1 MTRLLLVLLVL
12 LSLLLTIPAIADE
25 VYSVKS
31 TADSGPGTLRDA
43 IEYTNTR
50 CGADTVCRIL
60 FDLPAGS
67 SVELL
72 TPLPVI
78 RSCNVRMTANR
89 EIAGNRRLEITG
101 RRLTTGSGFELVDV
115 DDCVGEWRIED
126 LAINDFPDF
135 AVLIRDRGPHVYL
148 SGLFLGTDITGRIA
162 RPNNRGVGVFR
173 DRASTVIENCII
185 SGNRRSGI
193 FHWSG
198 NTRVN
203 SSLIG
208 LSSDRLPLG
217 NGASGAFAAFG
228 ALIFTS
234 TTVANNG
241 EFGVSVYPTVTN
253 ASFIGGSIH
262 SNGILGIDWNLDGP
276 SPFPADE
283 RIPPPPAIIHAVFD
297 RAKGATVVSGIASAR
312 SVRGVVRSVQLYASR
327 ALNPSGHAEGE
338 RYLGGT
344 NLVDAA
350 DGFTFRIEISED
362 LRGQIIAATVSSS
375 PFLDVPPMF
384 TTEFSAGL
392 TVR

>member
-1 MTRLLLVLLVL
+1 MTRLPLVL
-12 LSLLLTIPAIADE
+12 LSLLLTIPAFADE

-43 IEYTNTR
+43 IEFTNTR
-50 CGADTVCRIL
+50 CGANTVCRIL

-67 SVELL
+67 TIELL

-78 RSCNVRMTANR
+78 KSCNVRMTANR

-101 RRLTTGSGFELVDV
+101 RRLTTGSGFELVDA
-115 DDCVGEWRIED
+115 DCVGEWRIED

-173 DRASTVIENCII
+173 ERASTHIENSII

-193 FHWSG
+193 FQWNG

-203 SSLIG
+203 SSLVG

-228 ALIFTS
+228 TLFITS
-234 TTVANNG
+234 TTIANNG
-241 EFGVSVYPTVTN
+241 EFGVSVYPTLTN
-253 ASFIGGSIH
+253 LAFLGGSIH

-283 RIPPPPAIIHAVFD
+283 RIPPPPAINDAFFD
-297 RAKGATVVSGIASAR
+297 QAKGVTVVTGTASAR

-338 RYLGGT
+338 RYVGGT
-344 NLVDAA
+344 TLVDAA
-350 DGFTFRIEISED
+350 DGFTFRIEIGED

-375 PFLDVPPMF
+375 PLLDVPPTY
-384 TTEFSAGL
+384 TTEFSTGVTA
-392 TVR
+392 R